1 MGPPKDRRFAP
12 LPVPSQREVITEGP
26 PRPSLNPSQQHQP
39 EERRFPALPL
49 SKQHTAQNT
58 CPQFQCQQPWTHF
71 GFSAAW
77 RHSGLRSW
85 VMGQGCKVGT
95 GNIPAPSRDMGK
107 RNTKLRSSPRQ
118 QLRVGRMQ
126 PVLEITESHAP
137 RISASQCS
145 TWGKHASLLLTDGD
159 VVHISD
165 VKYHGN
171 LLKTS
176 SKKKKSTFYQVCPSC
191 LGSVERAQK
200 RNTEENKKLI
210 KVQQLFYI
218 LLWGRAE
225 IKRILMPQHHRT
237 AAHAA
242 ISTTC
247 QYSCKTSACTTSHC
261 L

>member
-12 LPVPSQREVITEGP
+12 FPVPSQREVITEGP

-39 EERRFPALPL
+39 EERRFPAFPL

-85 VMGQGCKVGT
+85 VMGQGCKAGT

-107 RNTKLRSSPRQ
+107 MNTKLRSSPRQ

-145 TWGKHASLLLTDGD
+145 MWGKHASLLLTDGD

-176 SKKKKSTFYQVCPSC
+176 SKKITYILSGMSLVFGKRRKSTKKKYRRKQETNQSPTTILYFLV
-191 LGSVERAQK
+191 GK
-200 RNTEENKKLI
+200 GRN
-210 KVQQLFYI
+210 
-218 LLWGRAE
+218 
-225 IKRILMPQHHRT
+225 
-237 AAHAA
+237 
-242 ISTTC
+242 
-247 QYSCKTSACTTSHC
+247 
-261 L
+261 